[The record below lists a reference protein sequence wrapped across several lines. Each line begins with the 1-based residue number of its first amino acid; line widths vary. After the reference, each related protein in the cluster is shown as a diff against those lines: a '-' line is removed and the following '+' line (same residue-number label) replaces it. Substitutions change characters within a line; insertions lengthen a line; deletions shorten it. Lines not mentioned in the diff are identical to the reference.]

1 VARRAGNTAN
11 LGNAMQLE
19 KAQRGKQQRFMPPA
33 TKAELEQAVEIA
45 REIRQRERYNRID
58 YYDPYP
64 YQKAFH
70 DTGSTCNQRL
80 LMAAN
85 RIGKSY
91 CGSAE
96 MSYHL
101 TGLYPKWWKGRRFR
115 QPIVGWAGGVSNE
128 TTRDIVQ
135 FELLGSPDDP
145 EAFGSGTVPRKLI
158 IKTERK
164 PGVPNAKSVALIK
177 HVSGGNSSLFFKAYE
192 MGVEK
197 WQGRSVDCIWLDEE
211 PSREIYSQAVTRT
224 LDRRGMVYMTFTPEA
239 GMTET
244 VASFMNNLK
253 PGQSLDNATW
263 DDASERVMSMKGN
276 RGHLNEGVMEQIL
289 SSYAPHEREMRR
301 YGRPSI
307 GSGLVFPV
315 PEEKILID
323 PFTIEAHWPRIAAI
337 DFGFD
342 HPTAVVWTAWDREE
356 DMYYIY
362 DCYRQAKAPPSVH
375 AASIQNR
382 PNFVPLAWPHD
393 GNRRDSMGNPGLAEQ
408 YRNLG
413 CNMLPFHFENPPALG
428 EKKGGNSI
436 EVGIMDMLQKM
447 ENGQFKVFSTLK
459 EWFEEFRMYHRKDGK
474 IIPLRDDLM
483 SATRYAIMSMRFGIS
498 GEDPQWTKDIEY
510 RDYGII

>member
-1 VARRAGNTAN
+1 
-11 LGNAMQLE
+11 MQLE

-342 HPTAVVWTAWDREE
+342 HPTAVVWAAWDREE

>member
-1 VARRAGNTAN
+1 
-11 LGNAMQLE
+11 MQLE

-145 EAFGSGTVPRKLI
+145 EAFGSGTVPRKHI

-307 GSGLVFPV
+307 GSGLVFPI

-323 PFTIEAHWPRIAAI
+323 PFPIESHWPRIAAI

-375 AASIQNR
+375 ASAIQNR